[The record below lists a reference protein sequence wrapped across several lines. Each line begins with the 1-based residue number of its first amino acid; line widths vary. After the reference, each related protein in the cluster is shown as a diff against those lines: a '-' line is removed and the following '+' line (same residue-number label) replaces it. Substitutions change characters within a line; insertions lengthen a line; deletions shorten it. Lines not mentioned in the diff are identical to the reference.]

1 MRRQWRRRIL
11 SKAVSCW
18 AAVVRKYRSRQRR
31 LERSASHGRAR
42 VAAACFIAWAAA
54 AAAAHRSPHSPP
66 ASLPPAA
73 PVAALAEAEAIAA
86 EVQQRCACA
95 MMVYAW
101 RQHTRCMSHV
111 TSLLAHL
118 ATRVRRRVTTQTL
131 RAWHVYTRQLPRCSP
146 SPPVAFTFDTP
157 AAATPPTPVSSAA
170 AAAAAAAVTTTPSA
184 VPFRP
189 AARPRMP
196 HTPGADWQYADT
208 EPVVEPATHVL
219 RAEGGGD
226 TATAAAAAGVSVRGG
241 DEAGGAPSGG
251 AAVVVDGR
259 PLHQQ
264 TRGSSRC
271 WGVQGLGGCSGEVIV
286 RATRVRVGGP
296 LQCGSAQAD

>member
-1 MRRQWRRRIL
+1 ML

-42 VAAACFIAWAAA
+42 VAAACFIVWAAA

-66 ASLPPAA
+66 ALPPAA

-95 MMVYAW
+95 MLMYAW

-118 ATRVRRRVTTQTL
+118 STRVRRRLTTQTL
-131 RAWHVYTRQLPRCSP
+131 RAWHVYTRQLPCSP
-146 SPPVAFTFDTP
+146 PSASPPLAFTFDTLVASTSPPP
-157 AAATPPTPVSSAA
+157 AATAGNATTH
-170 AAAAAAAVTTTPSA
+170 TPST

-189 AARPRMP
+189 ATGPPMP
-196 HTPGADWQYADT
+196 HTPGADWRYADT
-208 EPVVEPATHVL
+208 EPVIDPATHAL
-219 RAEGGGD
+219 RADGDGHTAATAESPYAAAMKREVHQVAVRLLSWMDGLSISKREVRLVAGRCNGLGRRACQESRGGG
-226 TATAAAAAGVSVRGG
+226 
-241 DEAGGAPSGG
+241 GARS
-251 AAVVVDGR
+251 
-259 PLHQQ
+259 
-264 TRGSSRC
+264 
-271 WGVQGLGGCSGEVIV
+271 
-286 RATRVRVGGP
+286 
-296 LQCGSAQAD
+296 SAQAD